1 MFSSREGG
9 TDMNVRKKPDEKAL
23 DPFYHPKSIEELA
36 EEQGVHPI
44 EDFESLL
51 GDFWPEDESVDDFL
65 AERER
70 WRQED
75 LSRPPRDL

>member
-1 MFSSREGG
+1 MFPSDKGG
-9 TDMNVRKKPDEKAL
+9 ADMNVRIKTDGKAL

-36 EEQGVHPI
+36 EEQGVRPV